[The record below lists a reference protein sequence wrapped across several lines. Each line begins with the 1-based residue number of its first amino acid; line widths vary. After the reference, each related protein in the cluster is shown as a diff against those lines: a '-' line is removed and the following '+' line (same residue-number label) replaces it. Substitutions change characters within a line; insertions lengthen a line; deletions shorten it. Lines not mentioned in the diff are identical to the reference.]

1 MAFNFFVRKI
11 NVPEVVE
18 PPKKQENLINA
29 DLLLMKIEL
38 LHENYFHVAKTRS
51 GKGEPRGYCVKQKG
65 EFGMIYDSA
74 VEAAEAIGMNPH
86 TLRQVARGDR
96 NPPKGFEI
104 RYVGEAKGKVIV

>member
-18 PPKKQENLINA
+18 PPKKKENLINA

-51 GKGEPRGYCVKQKG
+51 GKGEPRGYCRALKDIEEMVRELK
-65 EFGMIYDSA
+65 E
-74 VEAAEAIGMNPH
+74 AEA
-86 TLRQVARGDR
+86 
-96 NPPKGFEI
+96 
-104 RYVGEAKGKVIV
+104 VG

>member
-18 PPKKQENLINA
+18 PPKKKENLINA

-51 GKGEPRGYCVKQKG
+51 GKVEPRGYCRALKDIEEMVRELK
-65 EFGMIYDSA
+65 E
-74 VEAAEAIGMNPH
+74 AEA
-86 TLRQVARGDR
+86 
-96 NPPKGFEI
+96 
-104 RYVGEAKGKVIV
+104 VG

>member
-18 PPKKQENLINA
+18 PPKKKENLINA

-51 GKGEPRGYCVKQKG
+51 GKGEPRGYCRAL
-65 EFGMIYDSA
+65 IYKRSDPC
-74 VEAAEAIGMNPH
+74 GC
-86 TLRQVARGDR
+86 RGC
-96 NPPKGFEI
+96 
-104 RYVGEAKGKVIV
+104 RYRI

>member
-18 PPKKQENLINA
+18 QPKKKENLINA

-51 GKGEPRGYCVKQKG
+51 GKGEPRGYCRALKDIEEMVRELK
-65 EFGMIYDSA
+65 
-74 VEAAEAIGMNPH
+74 EAGAIG
-86 TLRQVARGDR
+86 
-96 NPPKGFEI
+96 
-104 RYVGEAKGKVIV
+104 

>member
-18 PPKKQENLINA
+18 PPKKKENLINA

-51 GKGEPRGYCVKQKG
+51 GKGEPRGYCRALKDIEEMVRELK
-65 EFGMIYDSA
+65 E
-74 VEAAEAIGMNPH
+74 AEAIG
-86 TLRQVARGDR
+86 
-96 NPPKGFEI
+96 
-104 RYVGEAKGKVIV
+104 